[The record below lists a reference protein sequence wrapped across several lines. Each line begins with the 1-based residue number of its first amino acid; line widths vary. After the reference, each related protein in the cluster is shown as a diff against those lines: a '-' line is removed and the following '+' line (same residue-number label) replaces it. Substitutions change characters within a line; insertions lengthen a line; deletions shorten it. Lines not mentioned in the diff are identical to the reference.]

1 MQAVWIKVGDVD
13 LYVRN
18 VLALEADDIPQS
30 LIDVGPWHQQFE
42 VGLVS
47 LEIDEVMVRWQDGL
61 HVHLK
66 RRDGFAER
74 IRSGEPLPPLI
85 ALGDHRHLV
94 DGYARLRALR
104 LLDIDSASVCVQ
116 AISPR

>member
-1 MQAVWIKVGDVD
+1 MQAVWSTVGDVEV
-13 LYVRN
+13 YVRKI
-18 VLALEADDIPQS
+18 LSREANDIPQS
-30 LIDVGPWHQQFE
+30 LIDRRPWWQQFE

-85 ALGDHRHLV
+85 ALGDDRHLV
-94 DGYARLRALR
+94 DGCARLRALR
-104 LLDIDSASVCVQ
+104 LLDIESASVCVQ